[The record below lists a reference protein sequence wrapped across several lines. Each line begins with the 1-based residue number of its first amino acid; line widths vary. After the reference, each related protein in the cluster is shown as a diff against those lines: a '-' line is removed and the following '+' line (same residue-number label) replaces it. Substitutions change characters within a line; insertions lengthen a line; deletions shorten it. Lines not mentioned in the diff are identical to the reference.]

1 MYAEEGLRC
10 DSQALLAL
18 ENGLRLRKQSGQQAR
33 GMHVAH
39 PWLEAPV
46 PTVCLSK
53 LVNYLLNVYI
63 PSLATLLCNVVC
75 SDRTAGPRKQQVPN

>member
-1 MYAEEGLRC
+1 MQVYAEERLRC

-18 ENGLRLRKQSGQQAR
+18 ENGPRLRKQSGHQAR

-53 LVNYLLNVYI
+53 LV
-63 PSLATLLCNVVC
+63 
-75 SDRTAGPRKQQVPN
+75 